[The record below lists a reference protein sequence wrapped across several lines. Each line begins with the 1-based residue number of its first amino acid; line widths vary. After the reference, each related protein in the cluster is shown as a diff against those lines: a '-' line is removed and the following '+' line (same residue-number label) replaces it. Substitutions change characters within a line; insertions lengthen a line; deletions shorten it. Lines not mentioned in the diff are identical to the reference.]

1 MSPFTQLLL
10 LHGYSFVFFYVFAVG
25 IGLPIPADPLLL
37 IMGALV
43 GDHHYAFFPAF
54 LAALI
59 PAVAADWTWYEV
71 GRYKGSSVLRLLCRI
86 TIEPDTCVRTA
97 ETTFTKRGV
106 ATLFFAKFVP
116 GLSLISMPMAGI
128 IGMSRRR
135 FLVADTI
142 GCVLWIGAYML
153 TGVLFHRYVESLI
166 VQMGFFGQRA
176 GMVVIFLLVCFVGFK
191 YVQRW
196 RILRELRVN
205 RITPLAV
212 RELIESSKDGLTIVD
227 LRHPSEIARESYKI
241 PGAVVRRP
249 EELKDLAREISPD
262 QEIILYCTCPNEAT
276 SARLAQQLKK
286 AGFRRVRP
294 LEGGLA
300 AWRGHGF
307 PIENIPSEI
316 QLAVI
321 PAAEPATVL
330 DETEH
335 VAKT

>member
-1 MSPFTQLLL
+1 MSITHLLL
-10 LHGYSFVFFYVFAVG
+10 QHGYYFVFVYVFLVG

-43 GDHHYAFFPAF
+43 GDHHYGLGGAFM
-54 LAALI
+54 AALV
-59 PAVAADWTWYEV
+59 PAVAADYMWYEV
-71 GRYKGSSVLRLLCRI
+71 GRMKGSSVLRLLCRI

-97 ETTFTKRGV
+97 ETTFTRRGV
-106 ATLFFAKFVP
+106 KTLYFAKFVP

-142 GCVLWIGAYML
+142 GCGLWVSAYML

-166 VQMGFFGQRA
+166 VQLGFFGQRA
-176 GMVVIFLLVCFVGFK
+176 GVVVAFLLACFIGFK
-191 YVQRW
+191 WLQRW

-205 RITPLAV
+205 RISPLEV
-212 RELIESSKDGLTIVD
+212 RELQETSKGLMIVD
-227 LRHPSEIARESYKI
+227 LRNAAEIAREAYKI
-241 PGAVVRRP
+241 PGAVVKRP
-249 EELKDLAREISPD
+249 EDLKALAQEIPPD
-262 QEIILYCTCPNEAT
+262 QEIILYCTCPNEVT
-276 SARLAQQLKK
+276 SARVAMQMKK

-307 PIENIPSEI
+307 PIEQIPSEI
-316 QLAVI
+316 DLAVI
-321 PAAEPATVL
+321 PGSEGATSSAVSERVGKL
-330 DETEH
+330 
-335 VAKT
+335 

>member
-1 MSPFTQLLL
+1 MSFTQLLL
-10 LHGYSFVFFYVFAVG
+10 LHGYYFVFFYVFAVG
-25 IGLPIPADPLLL
+25 MGLPIPADPLLL
-37 IMGALV
+37 VMGALV
-43 GDHHYAFFPAF
+43 GDHHYGLAQAFFT
-54 LAALI
+54 ALI
-59 PAVAADWTWYEV
+59 PAIAADYMWYEV
-71 GRYKGSSVLRLLCRI
+71 GRFKGSSVLRLLCRI

-97 ETTFTKRGV
+97 ESTFTKRGV
-106 ATLFFAKFVP
+106 STLYFAKFVP

-135 FLVADTI
+135 FLIADSI
-142 GCVLWIGAYML
+142 GCTLWISAYML
-153 TGVLFHRYVESLI
+153 TGVAFHRYVESLI

-176 GMVVIFLLVCFVGFK
+176 GVIVVFLLVCFIGFK

-212 RELIESSKDGLTIVD
+212 RDLIESAKGGLTIVD
-227 LRHPSEIARESYKI
+227 LRHPSEIERESYKI

-249 EELKDLAREISPD
+249 EELKMLATEVSPD
-262 QEIILYCTCPNEAT
+262 QEIVLYCTCPNEAT
-276 SARLAQQLKK
+276 SARLALQLKK

-294 LEGGLA
+294 LEGGLE

-307 PIENIPSEI
+307 PIEQIPSDI

-321 PAAEPATVL
+321 STAESGSAL
-330 DETEH
+330 NASEH
-335 VAKT
+335 VGKP